1 MLKSIGNKQFVKFLI
16 KAGLFFLLFFILDFT
31 TGSLL
36 RFFYYRQEV
45 GNDYQ
50 ATLAIDSTKAD
61 IVIFGSS
68 RAANLFDTEIFAK
81 RLNMSCFNTGR
92 YGYPIFYHYALLKAV
107 TKRYIPKIA
116 ILSFDA
122 GNFSVNQEA
131 YDRLSSLL
139 PYYKNHP
146 EIRSIV
152 DLKGPYEK
160 IKMLSAIYPYNSLL
174 LPVVSGN
181 MESSKKKY
189 ATISG
194 YIPLDENIHG
204 PIRKFDYTTEKVL
217 DTVKI
222 NVYKA
227 FLQLCINAKIKLYVV
242 CTPYKIEAK
251 GVDKSITLGKC
262 IALEF
267 KIPFLDYSR
276 DSVIVNQP
284 SLFAD
289 YRHLNKKGVQLFSNT
304 IAEIL
309 LDKR

>member
-160 IKMLSAIYPYNSLL
+160 IKMLSA
-174 LPVVSGN
+174 
-181 MESSKKKY
+181 
-189 ATISG
+189 
-194 YIPLDENIHG
+194 
-204 PIRKFDYTTEKVL
+204 
-217 DTVKI
+217 
-222 NVYKA
+222 
-227 FLQLCINAKIKLYVV
+227 
-242 CTPYKIEAK
+242 
-251 GVDKSITLGKC
+251 
-262 IALEF
+262 
-267 KIPFLDYSR
+267 
-276 DSVIVNQP
+276 
-284 SLFAD
+284 
-289 YRHLNKKGVQLFSNT
+289 
-304 IAEIL
+304 
-309 LDKR
+309 

>member
-1 MLKSIGNKQFVKFLI
+1 MVKSISNKQFGQFLI
-16 KAGLFFLLFFILDFT
+16 KAGAFFLLFSILDFGI
-31 TGSLL
+31 GSLL
-36 RFFYYRQEV
+36 KFFYYRQKA

-50 ATLAIDSTKAD
+50 ATYAIDSTKAD

-68 RAANLFDTEIFAK
+68 RAANLFDTEIFER
-81 RLNMSCFNTGR
+81 RLNMPCYNTGR
-92 YGYPIFYHYALLKAV
+92 YGYPVFYHYALLKAV
-107 TKRYIPKIA
+107 TKRHIPKIA

-139 PYYKNHP
+139 PYYNNHP

-160 IKMLSAIYPYNSLL
+160 IKMLSSIYPYNSLL

-189 ATISG
+189 ATING
-194 YIPLDENIHG
+194 YIPLDETIQG
-204 PIRKFDYTTEKVL
+204 PLWKFDYTREKVL

-222 NVYKA
+222 NVYRD
-227 FLQLCINAKIKLYVV
+227 FIQLCIDAKIKLYIV

-251 GVDKSITLGKC
+251 GVDKSITVGKS
-262 IALEF
+262 IAQEF

-276 DSVIVNQP
+276 DSFYINQP

-304 IAEIL
+304 ITEIIL
-309 LDKR
+309 EKK